1 MRFPNHKE
9 ILAQILYS
17 LHSFMTATLNQVIS
31 VLTAIYIRRIGFIG
45 ETDNWQLDVRLHSA
59 WIAGSRGKPILSWDN

>member
-1 MRFPNHKE
+1 
-9 ILAQILYS
+9 
-17 LHSFMTATLNQVIS
+17 MTATLNQVIS
-31 VLTAIYIRRIGFIG
+31 ALTAIYIRRIGFIG